1 MENPRTLLEVSIEN
15 SLKKTLFDDYRSSF
29 YAEGLNIDM
38 IKISSLSLLVDN
50 RIHVYINLNFV
61 KVDVKGLI
69 NETLVIFR

>member
-1 MENPRTLLEVSIEN
+1 MKRL
-15 SLKKTLFDDYRSSF
+15 
-29 YAEGLNIDM
+29 YAMIIGHEGLNIDT

-69 NETLVIFR
+69 NETLVIFRAEINHE

>member
-1 MENPRTLLEVSIEN
+1 
-15 SLKKTLFDDYRSSF
+15 
-29 YAEGLNIDM
+29 M

>member
-1 MENPRTLLEVSIEN
+1 MIIGH
-15 SLKKTLFDDYRSSF
+15 
-29 YAEGLNIDM
+29 EGLNIDT

-69 NETLVIFR
+69 NETLVIFRAEINHE